1 VQQLKWLVE
10 LAEQLVE
17 LADILADILVKIL
30 TADVLVELA
39 GGTELV

>member
-1 VQQLKWLVE
+1 ME
-10 LAEQLVE
+10 LAELFTE
-17 LADILADILVKIL
+17 LLADILTEIL